1 MNIHFQQANAGNYLS
16 AARGKKEILY
26 LVIHFTANDG
36 DTAKNNADY
45 FTNSNISTSAH
56 YFVDE
61 KEVWQSVRD
70 ADIAW
75 HCGTKGTYFH
85 PYCRNANS
93 IGIELC
99 SRIKNGKYYFQPGT
113 VENAVQLARSL
124 MKKYGI
130 APDHVVRHYDVTHKN
145 CPAPFV
151 ENAAAWQDFKRR
163 LTEKEVDDMTA
174 DEVKNLI
181 AQSKTVYDT
190 TASVPEWGR
199 ATVEKLTRKGWLKGE
214 GGSGGLNLPEEVLRV
229 LVINDRAGIYGD

>member
-16 AARGKKEILY
+16 AARGRKEICY

-99 SRIKNGKYYFQPGT
+99 SRIKNGKYYFQAGT

-124 MKKYGI
+124 MQKYCI

-163 LTEKEVDDMTA
+163 LTEEVDDMTA

-181 AQSKTVYDT
+181 AQSKTVYNT

>member
-16 AARGKKEILY
+16 AARGKKEICY

-99 SRIKNGKYYFQPGT
+99 SRIKNGKYYFQAGT

-124 MKKYGI
+124 MQKYGI

-163 LTEKEVDDMTA
+163 LTEEVDDMTA

-181 AQSKTVYDT
+181 AQSKTVYNT

>member
-1 MNIHFQQANAGNYLS
+1 MLPIRKQITTKTNIKCPYTMAPTRIVVHN
-16 AARGKKEILY
+16 
-26 LVIHFTANDG
+26 TAND
-36 DTAKNNADY
+36 ASAANEANYMCNNDLEK
-45 FTNSNISTSAH
+45 STH

-61 KEVWQSVRD
+61 KEVWQSVREV
-70 ADIAW
+70 DIAW

-99 SRIKNGKYYFQPGT
+99 SRMKNGKYYFQPGT
-113 VENAVQLARSL
+113 VENAVQLVRML
-124 MKKYGI
+124 MQKYDI

-163 LTEKEVDDMTA
+163 LTEEVDDMTA

-181 AQSKTVYDT
+181 AQSKTVYST
-190 TASVPEWGR
+190 IASVPEWGR
-199 ATVEKLTRKGWLKGE
+199 ATVEKLERKGWIKGE
-214 GGSGGLNLPEEVLRV
+214 GGSAGLNLPEEMLRV

>member
-16 AARGKKEILY
+16 AARGKKDILY

-99 SRIKNGKYYFQPGT
+99 SRIKDGKYYFQPGT

-163 LTEKEVDDMTA
+163 LTGKEVDDMTA

>member
-1 MNIHFQQANAGNYLS
+1 MEIHFQQANAGNYL
-16 AARGKKEILY
+16 AASRGKAQIDY
-26 LVIHFTANDG
+26 LVIHFTANNG

-45 FTNSNISTSAH
+45 FARENISTSAH

-61 KEVWQSVRD
+61 NEVWQSVRD

-99 SRIKNGKYYFQPGT
+99 SRMQDGKYYFRSGT
-113 VENAVQLARSL
+113 VDQAVQLVRTLMAR
-124 MKKYGI
+124 YGI

-163 LTEKEVDDMTA
+163 LTGEVDDMTA
-174 DEVKNLI
+174 DEVKQLI
-181 AQSKTVYDT
+181 EQSKTVYT
-190 TASVPEWGR
+190 TAEAVPDWGR
-199 ATVEKLTRKGWLKGE
+199 ATVDKLVRKGWLQGEEKGN
-214 GGSGGLNLPEEVLRV
+214 LNLPEEMLRV

>member
-1 MNIHFQQANAGNYLS
+1 MEIHFQQANVGNYL
-16 AARGKKEILY
+16 AASRGKAQIDY

-45 FTNSNISTSAH
+45 FARENISTSAH

-61 KEVWQSVRD
+61 NEVWQSVRD

-75 HCGTKGTYFH
+75 HCGTRGTYFH

-99 SRIKNGKYYFQPGT
+99 SRMQDGKYYFRDGT
-113 VENAVQLARSL
+113 VDQAVQLVRTLMAR
-124 MKKYGI
+124 YGI

-163 LTEKEVDDMTA
+163 LTGEVDDMTA
-174 DEVKNLI
+174 DEVKQLI
-181 AQSKTVYDT
+181 EQSKTVYK
-190 TASVPEWGR
+190 TAAAVPDWGR
-199 ATVEKLTRKGWLKGE
+199 ATVDKLVRKGWLQGEEKGN
-214 GGSGGLNLPEEVLRV
+214 LNLPEEMLRV